1 MNFYTMTIVIA
12 IIIAICYLATLYV
25 SVRRYGIDKNIPTK
39 ILCALIDI
47 RRSLW
52 DIEKKIKDER
62 PKPTKD

>member
-1 MNFYTMTIVIA
+1 MNFYSMTIIIA
-12 IIIAICYLATLYV
+12 VIIAICYLANLYV

-39 ILCALIDI
+39 IFCALIDI
-47 RRSLW
+47 RSSLR